1 MKKIYAIFLFAT
13 LLVASTNVSAQA
25 DVGTISNIIVMDDL
39 FGGGKTYTGTG
50 VLGTDFTGQEIMLEQ
65 DSFIAIQWTVSSNNT
80 SNVERQFMVIKNGN
94 AGNANVGEFIN
105 DIQTPGSATVFT
117 KEQAHKIPESAPLGA
132 GLFFRVGGKIYLAGQ
147 NENPEMDPNGNQ
159 AGWLSAVDVPFTVVA
174 PGTLSTSNKNAFEF
188 AMYPNPVKDKLYINS
203 QEEISKVVAIDML
216 GRVVLEAKNVSGS
229 LDVSS
234 LKSAMYIVK
243 LTSDKGVST
252 KRFIKI

>member
-117 KEQAHKIPESAPLGA
+117 KEQAHKIPASAPLGA

-188 AMYPNPVKDKLYINS
+188 AMYPNPVKDKLHINTR
-203 QEEISKVVAIDML
+203 ETIEKIEIFDLL
-216 GRVVLEAKNVSGS
+216 GKRVLTSEMVSETV
-229 LDVSS
+229 DVSS
-234 LKSAMYIVK
+234 LNKALYIVK
-243 LTSDKGVST
+243 LSSDNGVST
-252 KRFIKI
+252 KKFIKK